1 MIEVPGVESL
11 SHVVEKGRDD
21 GDDVEVSCED
31 IEGKVEGDEEEERV
45 DEGPVEL

>member
-1 MIEVPGVESL
+1 MQVL
-11 SHVVEKGRDD
+11 TVVEKGKDD
-21 GDDVEVSCED
+21 SDDVEVSCED